1 MIFYPDYVD
10 DGSMFRWAYEFEPDD
25 KEYIWDYVKENM
37 PEYFDCET
45 PNTFTYV
52 PFHNPYTGEDVEI
65 EVRLGDWF
73 NDDELKQVS

>member
-10 DGSMFRWAYEFEPDD
+10 DGSMFGWSYEFDEYD
-25 KEYIWDYVKENM
+25 KDYIREFIEDTM
-37 PEYFDCET
+37 PWFGCET